1 MSGFD
6 RRIIILIFLFLS
18 AHSISSEEGK
28 TLFSFSVSPSLIAGS
43 GFEYVFST
51 DSHIRSKL
59 DWPLLPAGGLT
70 ADTEFKLKNGL
81 YFSFISSFIIPAY
94 SGQIFDY
101 DYLNPY
107 DSSMLTH
114 FSEHKAYVK
123 KGLDLNL
130 NIGFMKLL
138 VEYKTPSDKK
148 IRISC
153 APSIGIRYILNAWDA
168 VDGYTKYPPD
178 TNPPSPVL
186 PDTPTISVAG
196 LGISYKQSFI
206 LPSVGVLFRFELPR
220 EWKID
225 LSTQL
230 CPSAIGFAED
240 FHYKRE
246 DGGLKFVDVFTK
258 KNLSFYLYLSA
269 EKRLS
274 KHFSFFS
281 SIDYTS
287 ITAYNGK
294 LFAYYLKSGILNSS
308 SSTGSVGSAL
318 YSTRINL
325 GFIFHIVK

>member
-6 RRIIILIFLFLS
+6 RRIIILIFLFIS

-138 VEYKTPSDKK
+138 VEYKTSSNKK
-148 IRISC
+148 IRVSC

-230 CPSAIGFAED
+230 CPSVIGFAED

-246 DGGLKFVDVFTK
+246 YGGLKFVDVFEK

-269 EKRLS
+269 EKKLS
-274 KHFSFFS
+274 KYFSFFS
-281 SIDYTS
+281 SLDYTS
-287 ITAYNGK
+287 ITAYHGK
-294 LFAYYLKSGILNSS
+294 LFTYYLESGLLKSS
-308 SSTGSVGSAL
+308 SSAGSVGAAL
-318 YSTRINL
+318 YQARINL
-325 GFIFHIVK
+325 GIKIRISK

>member
-138 VEYKTPSDKK
+138 VEYKTSSNKK
-148 IRISC
+148 IRVSC

-230 CPSAIGFAED
+230 CPSVIGLAED
-240 FHYKRE
+240 FHYKRK
-246 DGGLKFVDVFTK
+246 DGGLKFVDVFKK

-269 EKRLS
+269 EKKLS
-274 KHFSFFS
+274 KYFSFFS
-281 SIDYTS
+281 SLDYTS
-287 ITAYNGK
+287 ITAYHGK
-294 LFAYYLKSGILNSS
+294 LFTYYLESGLLKSS
-308 SSTGSVGSAL
+308 SSTGSVGAAL
-318 YSTRINL
+318 YQARVNL
-325 GFIFHIVK
+325 GIKIRISK

>member
-6 RRIIILIFLFLS
+6 RRIIIFIFLFIS

-28 TLFSFSVSPSLIAGS
+28 TSFSFSVSPSLIAGS

-81 YFSFISSFIIPAY
+81 YFSFISSFIIPTY

-138 VEYKTPSDKK
+138 VEYKTSSNKK
-148 IRISC
+148 IRVSC

-246 DGGLKFVDVFTK
+246 DGGLKFVDVFKK

-274 KHFSFFS
+274 KYFSFFS

-287 ITAYNGK
+287 ITAYHGK
-294 LFAYYLKSGILNSS
+294 LFAYYLKSGILKSS
-308 SSTGSVGSAL
+308 SSTGSVGAAL

>member
-186 PDTPTISVAG
+186 PDTPTISVA
-196 LGISYKQSFI
+196 
-206 LPSVGVLFRFELPR
+206 
-220 EWKID
+220 
-225 LSTQL
+225 
-230 CPSAIGFAED
+230 
-240 FHYKRE
+240 
-246 DGGLKFVDVFTK
+246 
-258 KNLSFYLYLSA
+258 
-269 EKRLS
+269 
-274 KHFSFFS
+274 
-281 SIDYTS
+281 
-287 ITAYNGK
+287 
-294 LFAYYLKSGILNSS
+294 
-308 SSTGSVGSAL
+308 
-318 YSTRINL
+318 
-325 GFIFHIVK
+325 

>member
-1 MSGFD
+1 MRGFD
-6 RRIIILIFLFLS
+6 RRIIIFIFLFIS

-138 VEYKTPSDKK
+138 VEYKTSSNKK
-148 IRISC
+148 IRVSC

-220 EWKID
+220 DWKID

-230 CPSAIGFAED
+230 CPSVIGFAED

-246 DGGLKFVDVFTK
+246 DGGLKFVDVFKK

-281 SIDYTS
+281 SVDYIS
-287 ITAYNGK
+287 ITAYHGK
-294 LFAYYLKSGILNSS
+294 LFTYYLKSGILKSS
-308 SSTGSVGSAL
+308 SSTGSVGAAL

>member
-138 VEYKTPSDKK
+138 VEYKTSSNKK
-148 IRISC
+148 IRVSC

-168 VDGYTKYPPD
+168 MDGYTKYPPD

-220 EWKID
+220 DWKID

-230 CPSAIGFAED
+230 CPSVIGFAED

-246 DGGLKFVDVFTK
+246 DDGLKFVDVFKK

-281 SIDYTS
+281 SVDYIS
-287 ITAYNGK
+287 ITAYHGK
-294 LFAYYLKSGILNSS
+294 LFTYYLKSGILKSS
-308 SSTGSVGSAL
+308 SSTGSVGAAL

>member
-6 RRIIILIFLFLS
+6 RRIIILIFLFIS

-148 IRISC
+148 IRVSC

-168 VDGYTKYPPD
+168 MDGYTKYPPD

-186 PDTPTISVAG
+186 PDTPTIPVAG

-230 CPSAIGFAED
+230 CPSAIGLAED

-246 DGGLKFVDVFTK
+246 DGGLKFVDVFKK
-258 KNLSFYLYLSA
+258 KNLIVEF
-269 EKRLS
+269 S
-274 KHFSFFS
+274 K
-281 SIDYTS
+281 I
-287 ITAYNGK
+287 
-294 LFAYYLKSGILNSS
+294 
-308 SSTGSVGSAL
+308 
-318 YSTRINL
+318 
-325 GFIFHIVK
+325 

>member
-28 TLFSFSVSPSLIAGS
+28 TSFSFSVSPSLIAGS

-81 YFSFISSFIIPAY
+81 FFSFISSFIIPAY

-138 VEYKTPSDKK
+138 VEYKTSSNKK
-148 IRISC
+148 IRVSC

-186 PDTPTISVAG
+186 PDTPTIPVAG

-230 CPSAIGFAED
+230 CPSVIGFAED

-246 DGGLKFVDVFTK
+246 EGGLKFVDVFKK

-281 SIDYTS
+281 SVDYIS
-287 ITAYNGK
+287 ITAYHGK
-294 LFAYYLKSGILNSS
+294 LFAYYLKSGILKSS
-308 SSTGSVGSAL
+308 SSTGSVGAAL

-325 GFIFHIVK
+325 GFTFHIIK

>member
-28 TLFSFSVSPSLIAGS
+28 TSFSFSVSPSLIAGS

-81 YFSFISSFIIPAY
+81 YFSFVSSFIIPAY

-138 VEYKTPSDKK
+138 VEYKTSSNKK
-148 IRISC
+148 IRVSC

-186 PDTPTISVAG
+186 PDTPTIPVAG

-230 CPSAIGFAED
+230 CPSAIGLAED

-274 KHFSFFS
+274 KHFSFSS

-287 ITAYNGK
+287 ITAYHGK
-294 LFAYYLKSGILNSS
+294 LFAYYLKSGILKSS
-308 SSTGSVGSAL
+308 SSTGSVGAAL